1 MREGSDQIAVLHGE
15 GFCKPRGIRPSVPS
29 GVTMDGCFHQCRS
42 KLPEALK
49 KAREELC
56 ISKQSLHTS
65 PQTATTFCYSRHSEE
80 TTFKRKRP
88 YTKISDAFKIA
99 EIYSSSAI

>member
-15 GFCKPRGIRPSVPS
+15 GFCKPRGIRPTVP
-29 GVTMDGCFHQCRS
+29 S